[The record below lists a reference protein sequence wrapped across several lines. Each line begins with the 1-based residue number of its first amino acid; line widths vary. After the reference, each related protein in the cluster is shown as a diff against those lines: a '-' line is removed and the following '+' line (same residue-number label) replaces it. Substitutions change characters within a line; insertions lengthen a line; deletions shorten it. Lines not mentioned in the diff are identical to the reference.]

1 MLRPAARSR
10 LRNSVAAPD
19 RTLVERMSRGDEAAF
34 RDLLARYRLTRL
46 CIAARLATNRPT
58 T

>member
-1 MLRPAARSR
+1 MLRP
-10 LRNSVAAPD
+10 VAAPD